1 MLQKRMNTISS
12 TTKDNI
18 EEEISEAKEKILKMK
33 NKIKELKLKNK
44 TIGATIMNSDQI
56 FEDIRRLESERD
68 MQDRKKY
75 KL

>member
-56 FEDIRRLESERD
+56 FDDIRRLESERD